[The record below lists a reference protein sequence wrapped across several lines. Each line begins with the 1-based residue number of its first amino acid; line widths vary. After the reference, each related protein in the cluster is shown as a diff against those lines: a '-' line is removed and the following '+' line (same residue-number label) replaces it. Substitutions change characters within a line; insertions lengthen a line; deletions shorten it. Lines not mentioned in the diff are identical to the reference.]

1 MRRGPQLRRS
11 AARVALLRLAL
22 AGLRRPCVAA
32 IFRESKSMRR
42 TPITSSAATLLLLA
56 STLAASAHPHVWV
69 VVKSEVLF
77 GAGGNITGIRHAWN
91 FDEMYSAFATQG
103 FSTDGKPPTAEQL
116 QPLAKVNVE
125 SLAEFDFF
133 TYAKHAG
140 EKPEFAAPVDYS
152 LEPDANNT
160 ITLHFTLP
168 LKNPAEAK
176 KPFSFQ
182 VYDPTYFVSFS
193 LEKGAA
199 AKLTGAPSGCSIS
212 TLDPPPL
219 VATDTSKLSEA
230 FFSNM
235 SPGADFGIK
244 LASRVVV
251 ACP

>member
-1 MRRGPQLRRS
+1 MRRMS
-11 AARVALLRLAL
+11 VARPA
-22 AGLRRPCVAA
+22 AA
-32 IFRESKSMRR
+32 I
-42 TPITSSAATLLLLA
+42 LLLLA
-56 STLAASAHPHVWV
+56 STLGAAAHPHVWV
-69 VVKSEVLF
+69 VVKAEVLF
-77 GAGGNITGIRHAWN
+77 GADAKITGLRHAWT

-103 FSTDGKPPTAEQL
+103 LGSNGQPATSEEL

-125 SLAEFDFF
+125 SLGEFDFF
-133 TYAKHAG
+133 TYPKHG
-140 EKPEFAAPVDYS
+140 GDKPEFAAPIDYS
-152 LEPDANNT
+152 LETDANKA

-168 LKNPAEAK
+168 LKTPVDAK

-193 LEKGAA
+193 FEKGAA
-199 AKLTGAPSGCSIS
+199 AKLVGAPPGCSTS
-212 TLDPPPL
+212 TLDPNPL
-219 VATDTSKLSEA
+219 VAGDTQKLSEA

>member
-1 MRRGPQLRRS
+1 
-11 AARVALLRLAL
+11 VACVRQCIALKPGLRLAF
-22 AGLRRPCVAA
+22 AGLRRSLAVRIPVGATWMQRASKARCAA
-32 IFRESKSMRR
+32 AACLLIA
-42 TPITSSAATLLLLA
+42 SSI
-56 STLAASAHPHVWV
+56 AASAHPHVWV

-77 GAGGNITGIRHAWN
+77 GADGQIAGIRHAWT

-103 FSTDGKPPTAEQL
+103 FGTNGKPPTSEEL

-140 EKPEFAAPVDYS
+140 EKPEFGAPLDYS
-152 LEPDANNT
+152 LDADANKI

-168 LKNPAEAK
+168 LKNPVDAK

-193 LEKGAA
+193 FEKGAP
-199 AKLTGAPSGCSIS
+199 AKLVGAPPGCSTS
-212 TLDPPPL
+212 TLDPNPL
-219 VATDTSKLSEA
+219 VAGDTQKLSEA
-230 FFSNM
+230 YFSNM